1 MFVPRKPHPIGNEY
15 HSICCGESGI
25 MFAIEMV
32 EGKDRPPQ
40 LGRPEHGEHGVTAG
54 LLMRLTCAIRRFTGK
69 VVILDSGFCV
79 LKALIELAKKGVF
92 ASALIKKR
100 RWYWPKYIDGGEVL

>member
-1 MFVPRKPHPIGNEY
+1 LIVA
-15 HSICCGESGI
+15 SV
-25 MFAIEMV
+25 A
-32 EGKDRPPQ
+32 
-40 LGRPEHGEHGVTAG
+40 
-54 LLMRLTCAIRRFTGK
+54 
-69 VVILDSGFCV
+69 V